1 MAASASASA
10 PAPAL
15 TRVEL
20 VNKTQLD
27 WLLTL
32 VNAYVDD
39 TWRSQ
44 VAGALHRCIEAY
56 TDDQGG
62 YTVEYRQ
69 KSYDGKAMGRLWASC
84 GMQSLYKP
92 FRGGHRQPYGACGF
106 GHAQCSPRVSFAA
119 LRAPRRF
126 IQAPQ

>member
-10 PAPAL
+10 STPAPAL

-27 WLLTL
+27 WLLTQ
-32 VNAYVDD
+32 VITCVDEA
-39 TWRSQ
+39 WRPQ
-44 VAGALHRCIEAY
+44 VAGALHQCIEAY
-56 TDDQGG
+56 NDEQGG

-69 KSYDGKAMGRLWASC
+69 KSYGGKAMGRLWASC

-92 FRGGHRQPYGACGF
+92 FRGVIGNLMGL
-106 GHAQCSPRVSFAA
+106 VD
-119 LRAPRRF
+119 
-126 IQAPQ
+126 